1 MKNCI
6 VKMVVKNKSKPSP
19 NTNPEE
25 VFPPD
30 VPEDYSASQ
39 TLHNS
44 KNTEEKEN
52 VSIQL
57 KSLLASFEKVLKEV
71 SKPDRLHEI

>member
-1 MKNCI
+1 
-6 VKMVVKNKSKPSP
+6 MVVKNKSKTNI

-25 VFPPD
+25 GFPPD
-30 VPEDYSASQ
+30 IPEDYSASQ
-39 TLHNS
+39 TLRTS

-71 SKPDRLHEI
+71 SKPDRLHDI